1 MGFQNFRGP
10 LHGTNGRRCN
20 QRLKK
25 SEHRE
30 SGQVQKL
37 LQTRDTN
44 QQDYLHV
51 EVSKDLFPGPVYF
64 GLAFIYP
71 GLPELILK

>member
-1 MGFQNFRGP
+1 M
-10 LHGTNGRRCN
+10 
-20 QRLKK
+20 
-25 SEHRE
+25 
-30 SGQVQKL
+30 
-37 LQTRDTN
+37 LQAPMDTN

-51 EVSKDLFPGPVYF
+51 EVSKDLFPGPVCF